1 MKKSLNNSKNSLYFR
16 VNNLGDDENQ
26 IVFNQPK
33 KYKNKVIITDRIGLT
48 NSSLRKSPDIYSSI
62 KMNRRVLRIKTKD
75 TYKKN
80 L

>member
-1 MKKSLNNSKNSLYFR
+1 MKKSLNNSKNSLYISK
-16 VNNLGDDENQ
+16 NNLGADENQ
-26 IVFNQPK
+26 IEFNQPK
-33 KYKNKVIITDRIGLT
+33 KYKNKVIITDGIGLT
-48 NSSLRKSPDIYSSI
+48 NSSLRKSPYVYSSI

>member
-33 KYKNKVIITDRIGLT
+33 KYKNETIITNGIGLT
-48 NSSLRKSPDIYSSI
+48 NIFLKKSPDVYSSI